1 MLNCV
6 LPFLIAPY
14 TASVSENVDGDYSIM
29 KVRATD
35 ADDGSNKKIK
45 YIITDVTIVGVS
57 VPTDVGVSYIIIL

>member
-35 ADDGSNKKIK
+35 ADDGSNKEIK

-57 VPTDVGVSYIIIL
+57 VPTDVEVSYIATL